1 MKMIRK
7 SDPLPVGS
15 APTFFG
21 VHGDPIWDFTIPAV
35 PPSLNVL
42 LRSHWSV
49 RKRAANDWHDY
60 VWVSMRKMPVLGKP
74 MVERA
79 IVLLDFRCRKD
90 GDNMAKLV
98 VDALVTNRI
107 IAGDSA
113 KHLAA
118 LILRSELAGK
128 QKPATRVRVWS
139 A

>member
-1 MKMIRK
+1 MTARK
-7 SDPLPVGS
+7 PEPLPVGS

-21 VHGDPIWDFTIPAV
+21 VHGDPLWDFTIPAV

-49 RKRAANDWHDY
+49 RKQAATDWHL
-60 VWVSMRKMPVLGKP
+60 WVRFSGCNFEPHP
-74 MVERA
+74 DPIERA